1 MLDHKD
7 NYEIRYFEGRWQVF
21 LKGSGVPCRNADYG
35 SRIEAEIGLD
45 EQIAYWNIRNEN
57 NVT

>member
-7 NYEIRYFEGRWQVF
+7 NYEIKYHEGRWFVF
-21 LKGSGVPCRNADYG
+21 LKGHDDPIKCAHFG

-45 EQIAYWNIRNEN
+45 KEIAYWNIRNEN